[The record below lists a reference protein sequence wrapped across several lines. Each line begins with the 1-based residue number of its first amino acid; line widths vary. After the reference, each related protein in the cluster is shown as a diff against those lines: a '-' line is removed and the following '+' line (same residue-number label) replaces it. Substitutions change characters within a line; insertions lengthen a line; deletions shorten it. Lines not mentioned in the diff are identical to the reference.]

1 VVAQLQATAIVTVDQ
16 TTNQKKSKKSY
27 ESSQNPKQ
35 QKEIK
40 VTKFIES

>member
-1 VVAQLQATAIVTVDQ
+1 VVAQLHATAIGMVDQ
-16 TTNQKKSKKSY
+16 TTNQKKSQKSY
-27 ESSQNPKQ
+27 ESSQSPKQ